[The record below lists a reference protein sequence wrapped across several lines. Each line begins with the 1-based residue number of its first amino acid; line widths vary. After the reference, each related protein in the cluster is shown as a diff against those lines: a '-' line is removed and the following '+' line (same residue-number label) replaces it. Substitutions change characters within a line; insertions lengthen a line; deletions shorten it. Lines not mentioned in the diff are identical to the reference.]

1 MSYPETL
8 QNVYNPI
15 LSLTNG
21 IVERFIKSIYTIIR
35 PPADMFFGVK
45 PIDISS
51 LPGRLAD
58 PEATSEFMTMDEIPP
73 SGLEKLRIPLR
84 INQPYHRRILFIETS
99 DFGRFFRSLM
109 HRWYEYPVDASA
121 VSKILY
127 QLMQKMESDILY
139 IAVRRTASTKPT
151 TPLLP
156 KFITDPS
163 GVRIRPTTVDCQ
175 NPANPRTIHVFS
187 RNDALWSDVPPLRHQ
202 EQFLNRPPRL
212 YYHLHHDGSLTQYC
226 DRLIRNAQGQF
237 EELSNMYVL
246 VNPLRRPTGVPLWT
260 STSETLPPLII
271 DSPIDM
277 VEILPPPEIC
287 LLQDEQSGLVGQQE
301 TETTSQF
308 IRSLRN
314 GLDEAHKM
322 MRLQMEKHASNLQ
335 DRRPGSPPHSFEMGD
350 RAWLSV
356 PLSVSAQS
364 TGLPEKFLY
373 RWSGPVRV
381 IAQHGGDSG
390 SRYRVV
396 CTYPGGEIIARDV
409 HVSRLRPYT
418 KRIPV
423 DAPTPLADTD
433 DFDAELQAWKSAVIL
448 RRGVRAH
455 WQQHAVGTNPV
466 LLERFD
472 DMYVPQDKTDPEFLI
487 ERLISPLWN
496 NEANQFEY
504 RTRWQGWQKRHD
516 SYQLETD
523 LHPDLVAEFW
533 DTYKKSDDPG
543 YKKWRKWIR
552 NSKKTTSDALEKPE
566 DTPPKK
572 TPKTKTRSLGATVA
586 QPDPDRTQKP
596 KPKDTKAKPLDA
608 SVTSPNVRRSA
619 RLHQRGQP
627 ALQSQRR

>member
-202 EQFLNRPPRL
+202 EQFLNKPPRL
-212 YYHLHHDGSLTQYC
+212 YYHLNHDGSLTQYC

-246 VNPLRRPTGVPLWT
+246 VNPSHRPAGVPLWA
-260 STSETLPPLII
+260 STSETPSPLII
-271 DSPIDM
+271 DPPVDM
-277 VEILPPPEIC
+277 LEILPPPEIC

-314 GLDEAHKM
+314 GLNEAHTM
-322 MRLQMEKHASNLQ
+322 TQLQMEKHASRLQ
-335 DRRPGSPPHSFEMGD
+335 TRRPGSSPHSFEMGD

-356 PLSVSAQS
+356 PLSVSAKS

-373 RWSGPVRV
+373 RRSGPVRV

-390 SRYRVV
+390 SRYRVI

-418 KRIPV
+418 ARIPL
-423 DAPTPLADTD
+423 DEPTPLADTD
-433 DFDAELQAWKSAVIL
+433 DFDAELQAWRSAVIL

-472 DMYVPQDKTDPEFLI
+472 DMFVPQDKTDPEFRI
-487 ERLISPLWN
+487 ERLLSPLWN
-496 NEANQFEY
+496 NDANQFEHL
-504 RTRWQGWQKRHD
+504 TRWQGWQK
-516 SYQLETD
+516 
-523 LHPDLVAEFW
+523 
-533 DTYKKSDDPG
+533 
-543 YKKWRKWIR
+543 
-552 NSKKTTSDALEKPE
+552 
-566 DTPPKK
+566 
-572 TPKTKTRSLGATVA
+572 
-586 QPDPDRTQKP
+586 
-596 KPKDTKAKPLDA
+596 
-608 SVTSPNVRRSA
+608 
-619 RLHQRGQP
+619 
-627 ALQSQRR
+627 